1 MVPLIIQINKLV
13 LIKYKSNIESVPV
26 IVLSYGEHTF
36 FSIFQN
42 EKTNIYY
49 I

>member
-13 LIKYKSNIESVPV
+13 LIKYKSNIESVSA
-26 IVLSYGEHTF
+26 IVLNYGEHTF
-36 FSIFQN
+36 FGIFQN

-49 I
+49 M